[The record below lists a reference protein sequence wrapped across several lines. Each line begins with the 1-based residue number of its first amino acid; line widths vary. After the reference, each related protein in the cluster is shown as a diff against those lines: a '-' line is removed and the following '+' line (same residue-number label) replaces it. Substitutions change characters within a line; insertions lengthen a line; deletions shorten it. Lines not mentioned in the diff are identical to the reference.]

1 MRPRRTKEAI
11 QSRMEARVMAEYE
24 AEKAVEREEWA
35 TGAKMPTTY
44 RDPRTGKLTGSR
56 TPDSFIG
63 PRLPTFLAT
72 LPHSMSEEE
81 YNAAMDALA
90 AGTITKEQEEALD
103 RFDRE
108 QGEEHQDLKERLD
121 RIGWRD

>member
-1 MRPRRTKEAI
+1 MRARRTKEAT
-11 QSRMEARVMAEYE
+11 QSDIEAQVMAEYE
-24 AEKAVEREEWA
+24 AEKAIEREEWA
-35 TGAKMPTTY
+35 TGARMPTTY

-72 LPHSMSEEE
+72 LPHSMCEEQ

-90 AGTITKEQEEALD
+90 EYRRARGLAALAQDAADDEEEDDEL
-103 RFDRE
+103 
-108 QGEEHQDLKERLD
+108 GRLQPPS
-121 RIGWRD
+121 

>member
-1 MRPRRTKEAI
+1 
-11 QSRMEARVMAEYE
+11 MAEYE
-24 AEKAVEREEWA
+24 AEKAAEREEWV
-35 TGAKMPTTY
+35 TGGRMPTTY

-56 TPDSFIG
+56 AHDAFIG
-63 PRLPTFLAT
+63 PRLPTFLET
-72 LPHSMSEEE
+72 LPLSMSEEA

-108 QGEEHQDLKERLD
+108 QGEERQDLKERLD